1 METTPLL
8 PSVAVVILS
17 WNHWNL
23 THRCLYELCT
33 RLPKC
38 EIIVVDNNSTDED
51 VKLGVDWW
59 KSTTFGKQ
67 VEFIMLPENKGFGG
81 ANNIGIKAA
90 MSDIIVCTQSDV
102 QTFRDWL
109 TPMRQL
115 LMDHPKSLVG
125 GRLIDFDGGWN
136 RKPDGGFVPYLE
148 GFMIGTFA
156 DTWEDLGMFDERY
169 FPCDCEDLDC
179 STTALDKGYQLL
191 AMDGN
196 DYKHLGSK
204 SIGNL
209 GGKRQAITEAHRL
222 LWLQKWADKWER
234 TGK

>member
-1 METTPLL
+1 METTLLL

-33 RLPKC
+33 KLPKV
-38 EIIVVDNNSTDED
+38 EIIVVDNASTDED
-51 VKLGVDWW
+51 VKQGIAWW
-59 KSTTFGKQ
+59 KTTTFGKQ

-81 ANNIGIKAA
+81 GNNIGIKSA
-90 MSDIIVCTQSDV
+90 MSDIVVVTQPDV
-102 QTFRDWL
+102 IIYRDFV
-109 TPMRQL
+109 TPLRQML
-115 LMDHPKSLVG
+115 IDHPKSLVG

-148 GFMIGTFA
+148 GFMIGTFS
-156 DTWEDLGMFDERY
+156 DTWKTLGYFDERY
-169 FPCDCEDLDC
+169 FPCDVEDLDL

-196 DYKHLGSK
+196 DYRHLGSK
-204 SIGNL
+204 VIGDMDGHRAL
-209 GGKRQAITEAHRL
+209 LTEAHRI
-222 LWLQKWADKWER
+222 KWVNKWSDKWER